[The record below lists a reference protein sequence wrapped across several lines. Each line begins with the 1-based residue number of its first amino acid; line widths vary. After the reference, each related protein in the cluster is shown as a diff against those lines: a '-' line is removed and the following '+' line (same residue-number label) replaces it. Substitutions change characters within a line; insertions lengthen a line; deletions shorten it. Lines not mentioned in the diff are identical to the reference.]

1 MNKTDLKSMN
11 LEEMTAYLTD
21 RGYPRFRAGQLY
33 QWIHCKLASDWETII
48 CPSFL

>member
-11 LEEMTAYLTD
+11 LEEMTAYLTE

-33 QWIHCKLASDWETII
+33 QWIHCKLASG
-48 CPSFL
+48 